1 MAHPRGGAQQAAS
14 TRSPGPRAR
23 APSPRARVH
32 PPPIMATEIQA
43 TRGGPTPRA
52 KAARP
57 RGRRAACHGAA
68 SSPRTSRTMVNPCTP
83 RRTDSAVGPGAAERI
98 KAKAKIKITEPI
110 TTAGTITP
118 SSPCTCARSPRARPR
133 RTSTPT
139 STRAASCASAACSR
153 TRGRAIQTEGRK
165 RRLSRLEMKTPCEKR

>member
-32 PPPIMATEIQA
+32 PPSMATEIQA
-43 TRGGPTPRA
+43 MPGGPTPRA

-83 RRTDSAVGPGAAERI
+83 RRTDSARGPGAAERI

-133 RTSTPT
+133 QTSTPT

-153 TRGRAIQTEGRK
+153 TRGLDTEDTEGGRK
-165 RRLSRLEMKTPCEKR
+165 WRLSRLEMKTP